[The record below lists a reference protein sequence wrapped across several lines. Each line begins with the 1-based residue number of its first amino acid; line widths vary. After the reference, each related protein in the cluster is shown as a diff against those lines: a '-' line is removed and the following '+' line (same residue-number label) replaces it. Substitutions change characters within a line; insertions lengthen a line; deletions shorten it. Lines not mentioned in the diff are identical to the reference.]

1 MDTPSKNVNFALS
14 ETAKRYLQ
22 RDLSVMEHSSIRG
35 LVTCLTYS
43 GGYAPE
49 RDGKILWDYRGPNF
63 LIAGQKPEHLA
74 AGGYYDLLGF
84 RVWIGEREQRLLEG
98 RTLTT
103 IQYGSPEPAELLVI
117 ENVPDDYCA
126 AMMRAGKI

>member
-1 MDTPSKNVNFALS
+1 MNFTVS
-14 ETAKRYLQ
+14 ETAKQCLQ
-22 RDLSVMEHSSIRG
+22 RNLSLFSGDRAG
-35 LVTCLTYS
+35 RRLVTCLTYS

-49 RDGKILWDYRGPNF
+49 RDGKLLWNYQGPNF
-63 LIAGQKPEHLA
+63 LIAGQRPGNLR

-84 RVWIGEREQRLLEG
+84 RVWIGEMEQTLLES

-117 ENVPDDYCA
+117 ENAPEDYFEIL
-126 AMMRAGKI
+126 MRGGKL

>member
-1 MDTPSKNVNFALS
+1 MDTPSKKVNFTLS

-22 RDLSVMEHSSIRG
+22 RGLSGAEQSSTRG

-49 RDGKILWDYRGPNF
+49 RDGKILWEYRGPNF
-63 LIAGQKPEHLA
+63 LIAGQKPGNLRP
-74 AGGYYDLLGF
+74 GGYYDLLGF
-84 RVWIGEREQRLLEG
+84 RVWIGEMEQRLLED

-117 ENVPDDYCA
+117 ENVPDNYFE
-126 AMMRAGKI
+126 AMMREGRI